1 MEEAAPPS
9 PNAAET
15 TEAADPPP
23 APTEAPAPTS
33 APDVPAWVAP
43 DFDGNCP
50 DTHPVKVKQASGI
63 YHVPG
68 GLSYDRTTP
77 DRCYRDAAAAEAD
90 GYRPSKR

>member
-1 MEEAAPPS
+1 M
-9 PNAAET
+9 
-15 TEAADPPP
+15 
-23 APTEAPAPTS
+23 
-33 APDVPAWVAP
+33 AP

-90 GYRPSKR
+90 GFRPSKR